1 MANKISIYLKKY
13 IKFIP
18 FYLIGSG
25 AAFTVDLIIFTFLRT
40 SLGINLSAII
50 AFFFGTITTFVV
62 LSIVLQY
69 RLKKKRLGILI
80 QLFIGFGTLLINI
93 IILNLI
99 DFILLKIDVV
109 FYKNILNESHYYALV
124 TKTISSSIGFLWTS
138 SLTGKYLFKQKEK
151 LKY

>member
-1 MANKISIYLKKY
+1 MANKIYIYLKKY
-13 IKFIP
+13 FKFIP

-25 AAFTVDLIIFTFLRT
+25 AAFIVDLIIFTFLRN
-40 SLGINLSAII
+40 SLGVNLSAII

-69 RLKKKRLGILI
+69 RLKKKRVGILI
-80 QLFIGFGTLLINI
+80 QLFIGLGTLLINI

-99 DFILLKIDVV
+99 DFLLLKIDITL
-109 FYKNILNESHYYALV
+109 YQNILDKSRYYALI

-138 SLTGKYLFKQKEK
+138 SLTGKYLFKQKEN
-151 LKY
+151 LKF

>member
-40 SLGINLSAII
+40 SLGVNLSAII

-62 LSIVLQY
+62 LSIILQY
-69 RLKKKRLGILI
+69 RLKKKRVGILI
-80 QLFIGFGTLLINI
+80 QLFIGLGSLIINI

-99 DFILLKIDVV
+99 DLILLKMD
-109 FYKNILNESHYYALV
+109 FALYKNILDKSHYYALI

-138 SLTGKYLFKQKEK
+138 SLTGKFLFKQK
-151 LKY
+151 